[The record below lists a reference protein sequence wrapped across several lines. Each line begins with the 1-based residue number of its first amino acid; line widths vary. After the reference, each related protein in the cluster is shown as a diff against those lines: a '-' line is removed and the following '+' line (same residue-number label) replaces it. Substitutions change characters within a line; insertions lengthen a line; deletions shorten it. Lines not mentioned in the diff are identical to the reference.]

1 MSESTVTVRG
11 NVTADP
17 QVKHGKE
24 SGVPFTVFGM
34 AENRSRRDANG
45 DIIHLGTSFFEV
57 IAFRALGHN
66 AAESLGKGDPVVV
79 HGRLQIN
86 DWESGERSG
95 TTAQID
101 AFTIGPDLTFG
112 TSVFT
117 KRRRAAPT
125 SQDRVSVEVGGV
137 PVTVTSD
144 GEIVDEAPSQ
154 DSQDSPGARMAS

>member
-17 QVKHGKE
+17 QVKHGRE
-24 SGVPFTVFGM
+24 SGVPFTVFGI

-45 DIIHLGTSFFEV
+45 DQVHMGTSFFEV

-66 AAESLGKGDPVVV
+66 VADSLGKGDPVIV

-86 DWESGERSG
+86 DWENGERSG

-101 AFTIGPDLTFG
+101 AFAIGPDLTFG
-112 TSVFT
+112 TSEFT
-117 KRRRAAPT
+117 KRRRSQPA
-125 SQDRVSVEVGGV
+125 SQDRVSLEVGGV
-137 PVTVTSD
+137 PVSVTPD
-144 GEIVDEAPSQ
+144 GEVVETVDGLNSQ
-154 DSQDSPGARMAS
+154 QVPLAS

>member
-24 SGVPFTVFGM
+24 SGVPFTVFGI

-45 DIIHLGTSFFEV
+45 DIVHLGTSFFEV
-57 IAFRALGHN
+57 IAFRALGRN
-66 AAESLGKGDPVVV
+66 AAESLSKGDPVVV

-101 AFTIGPDLTFG
+101 AFAIGPDLTFG
-112 TSVFT
+112 TSEFT
-117 KRRRAAPT
+117 KRRRSQPT

-137 PVTVTSD
+137 PVTVTGD
-144 GEIVDEAPSQ
+144 GEVLDDVGAS
-154 DSQDSPGARMAS
+154 DSTQARIAS

>member
-24 SGVPFTVFGM
+24 SGVPFTVFGI
-34 AENRSRRDANG
+34 AENRSRRDTNG
-45 DIIHLGTSFFEV
+45 DIVHLGTSFFEV

-86 DWESGERSG
+86 DWESGDRNG

-101 AFTIGPDLTFG
+101 AFSIGPDLTFG

-117 KRRRAAPT
+117 KRRRPQPAA
-125 SQDRVSVEVGGV
+125 QDRVSVEVGGV
-137 PVTVTSD
+137 PVSVD
-144 GEIVDEAPSQ
+144 ANGEIIDEAPA
-154 DSQDSPGARMAS
+154 QDSPGARMAS